1 MNLKSYYP
9 PMHSAEHILNGTMV
23 KLYGVERSFTNH
35 IERKKSKCDYKFD
48 RNLTDDEVKAL
59 ELKVNE
65 IILQNLPITA
75 KVYKRAEAMQL
86 FDLDRLPDSAG
97 EEVRIISVGN
107 YDACPCSGLHVAET
121 SEIGEFRITTVT
133 HEEGALRI
141 RFKLNNSSTKY

>member
-1 MNLKSYYP
+1 MNLKQYYP

-23 KLYGVERSFTNH
+23 KFYGVERSFTNH

-48 RNLTDDEVKAL
+48 RNLTDDEVKTL

-97 EEVRIISVGN
+97 EEVRIISVGD